1 MHRSTPPRPPRAL
14 VQGLLGVALLLLA
27 GCSSTDDKLN
37 ADNVDKDYNP
47 MGPASRA
54 EDRIGK
60 YLGDLST
67 SMNAWNGMT
76 LNAATKEEQRKQNLL
91 EVNIRERVNNRFPEI
106 LMELET
112 GPDRNRVI
120 SAAAVG
126 FSRDPAALSPLI
138 AALDDTNEQVV
149 SNALLGLGM
158 FCSPETPL
166 GKVGDLLRYSTD
178 STTRWSAADCALSL
192 VAAGAS
198 TEGIIEP
205 ARAGLT
211 DAEEPMV
218 MAQCALLLAMA
229 GDTDSIDALG
239 DLLFDDAPIVST
251 SAARALAWLGNHHDE
266 FEGSAA
272 RALFAAMEAGDRRLQ
287 ERVRPELI
295 KLSSMD
301 FEYKVE
307 EWEEW
312 VARLP

>member
-1 MHRSTPPRPPRAL
+1 MHRPSLPRRPRA
-14 VQGLLGVALLLLA
+14 VVLGATLLLLA
-27 GCSSTDDKLN
+27 GCSSSSDKLN
-37 ADNVDKDYNP
+37 ADNVDEGYNP
-47 MGPASRA
+47 IGPASRA

-67 SMNAWNGMT
+67 SINAWNAMT
-76 LNAATKEEQRKQNLL
+76 LNAATKEEARKQNLL

-106 LMELET
+106 LTELET

-120 SAAAVG
+120 AAAAVG

-138 AALDDTNEQVV
+138 AALDDTNEQVI

-158 FCSPETPL
+158 FASPETPL

-178 STTRWSAADCALSL
+178 SKTRWSAADCALSL

-218 MAQCALLLAMA
+218 IAQCALLLAMA

-239 DLLFDDAPIVST
+239 DLLFDELPIVST

-266 FEGSAA
+266 YEGPAA

-295 KLSSMD
+295 RLSSRD
-301 FEYKVE
+301 YEYKVD

-312 VARLP
+312 VERLP